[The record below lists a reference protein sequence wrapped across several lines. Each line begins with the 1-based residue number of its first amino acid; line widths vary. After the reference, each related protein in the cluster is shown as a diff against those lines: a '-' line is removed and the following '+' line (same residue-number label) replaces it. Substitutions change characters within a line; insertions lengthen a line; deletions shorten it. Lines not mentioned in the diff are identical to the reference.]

1 MKTKVS
7 FKLNTNRVSVLVNP
21 NQTLLDILRNT
32 FGITSV
38 KNGCNTGDCG
48 TCTVIIN
55 GTAVRSCLILAPTI
69 EGKTIE
75 TIEALG
81 GPGRLHPIQK
91 AFLEYGATQC
101 GYCTPAMVLTTKAF
115 LDHNPKPTRNQIVKA
130 ISGNLCRCTGYKK
143 IIEAIETAA
152 LWLTKGSEND
162 RR

>member
-1 MKTKVS
+1 LKTKVS
-7 FKLNTNRVSVLVNP
+7 FTLNNNWVSVLSSP
-21 NQTLLDILRNT
+21 NETLLHILRNK

-69 EGKTIE
+69 EGKTVE
-75 TIEALG
+75 TIEAIG
-81 GPGRLHPIQK
+81 GIGCLHPIQK
-91 AFLEYGATQC
+91 AFHEFGAAQC
-101 GYCTPAMVLTTKAF
+101 GYCTPAMILTAKAF
-115 LDHNPKPTRNQIVKA
+115 IDNNPNPTHNQIVHA

-152 LWLTKGSEND
+152 LRLNKGSENV

>member
-1 MKTKVS
+1 MKTNVS
-7 FKLNTNRVSVLVNP
+7 FILNDKRVSVLVNP
-21 NQTLLDILRNT
+21 NQTLLDLLRNK

-55 GTAVRSCLILAPTI
+55 GTAVRSCLILSPII
-69 EGKTIE
+69 EGKTVE
-75 TIEALG
+75 TIEAIG

-91 AFLEYGATQC
+91 AFHEFGATQC
-101 GYCTPAMVLTTKAF
+101 GYCTPAMILTAKAF
-115 LDHNPKPTRNQIVKA
+115 LDNNPNPTPNQIVNA

-152 LWLTKGSEND
+152 LWLNKGSEYD